1 MLTRLRRHKF
11 WNYPYLSYQAVSST
25 WPKIQDKNLNT
36 LKSKRPLRWNKMRFS
51 CFEGLSLKQ
60 IKQIFLKGERRTLR
74 KNGSRKIP
82 PGKIP
87 THQTLHWKT
96 PPGIFPPGIVPPFSL
111 IAFLHLTLLFDLF
124 TNVKVRKTKLWGLE
138 ELKML
143 FRNVEEKI

>member
-1 MLTRLRRHKF
+1 MKLSLSFLSSRFFYMTKRSGQKF
-11 WNYPYLSYQAVSST
+11 KYLEDEKT
-25 WPKIQDKNLNT
+25 FKDEIKCIFHDFK
-36 LKSKRPLRWNKMRFS
+36 
-51 CFEGLSLKQ
+51 GLSLKQ

-82 PGKIP
+82 PGKIPTQKIP

>member
-1 MLTRLRRHKF
+1 MKLSLSFLSSRFFYITRKPEQKF
-11 WNYPYLSYQAVSST
+11 KYLENE
-25 WPKIQDKNLNT
+25 KGFKDEIKEIKCIFHDFK
-36 LKSKRPLRWNKMRFS
+36 
-51 CFEGLSLKQ
+51 GLSLKQ

-74 KNGSRKIP
+74 KNCSRKIP
-82 PGKIP
+82 PGKIPTQKIP

-96 PPGIFPPGIVPPFSL
+96 PPGIVPPFSL